1 MHERDP
7 GNDPL
12 RRGRFLP
19 KQMPEERWGLLTPAA
34 IALAALLVIAFFVLR
49 SGG

>member
-1 MHERDP
+1 MSD
-7 GNDPL
+7 NDQRNNPL

-34 IALAALLVIAFFVLR
+34 IALAALVVIAFFVLR
-49 SGG
+49 AGG